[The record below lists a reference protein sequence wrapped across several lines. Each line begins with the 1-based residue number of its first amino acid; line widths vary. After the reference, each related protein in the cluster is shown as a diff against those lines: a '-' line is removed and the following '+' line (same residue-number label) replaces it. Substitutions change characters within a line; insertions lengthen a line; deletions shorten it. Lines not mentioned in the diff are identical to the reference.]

1 MYLIRIKSKETL
13 HEISDV
19 SDVQIVLKEKDI
31 VPVLNHYT
39 MEVQR

>member
-13 HEISDV
+13 HEI

-39 MEVQR
+39 MEV